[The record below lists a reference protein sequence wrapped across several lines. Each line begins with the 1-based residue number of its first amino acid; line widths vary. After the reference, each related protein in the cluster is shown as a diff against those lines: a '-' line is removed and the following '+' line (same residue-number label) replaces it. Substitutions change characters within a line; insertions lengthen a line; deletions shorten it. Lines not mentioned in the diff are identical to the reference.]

1 MGVRLERR
9 MKSGKGVLQPLL
21 MIGGVRS
28 EPMDTVKA
36 ASWWTAGVEGA
47 SVKVRART
55 AFKEL
60 CMRGRLAAKGFARG
74 LRGDGVIG
82 VARLHAVKIRCTCGN
97 AAVIHPGLVCPMGVE
112 ENHGLVSTKLITDAG
127 VTFLRDDWNNN
138 AQDLTTLNFHGCG
151 TGVAAEAVGDTALGT
166 ESTTALNP
174 DSTRAT
180 GTRSTPAGNQY
191 RSVGT
196 ATFDAV
202 AAITEHGIFSQAA
215 TGGGTLWDRSVFSA
229 INVANGDSI
238 QFTYTATLSSG
249 G

>member
-1 MGVRLERR
+1 MASARGTLQP
-9 MKSGKGVLQPLL
+9 VLQ
-21 MIGGVRS
+21 IGGKKVTYADELRPVR
-28 EPMDTVKA
+28 
-36 ASWWTAGVEGA
+36 WWTAGSEGA
-47 SVKVRART
+47 SAKVRART

-60 CMRGRLAAKGFARG
+60 CLRGRLAAKGFARG
-74 LRGDGVIG
+74 LRGGGILG

-97 AAVIHPGLVCPMGVE
+97 PSVIHPGMVCPMGVE

-151 TGVAAEAVGDTALGT
+151 TGTNAENVTDTALQT

-215 TGGGTLWDRSVFSA
+215 TGGGTLWDRSQFSA
-229 INVANGDSI
+229 INVASGDSI